1 LVEKSGWGIV
11 LSPEVQT
18 IVGFII
24 PAENTTGKPKINDG
38 FRVNFFMV

>member
-18 IVGFII
+18 IVGFVM
-24 PAENTTGKPKINDG
+24 PTENTTGKPKINDD
-38 FRVNFFMV
+38 FRVDFFMV